1 MFENEDPYGLKKRLD
16 FASAL
21 LASRSPAR
29 VLEIGCGTGAL
40 LLQPLAE
47 RFPAWQ
53 FLGIDSDRSSIEF
66 AASRFASSNLVF
78 AVDGATAVPAAYD
91 VVIASE
97 VLEHVSRPLEFLSY
111 VRSRLSPGGCVL
123 LTVPNGYGLF
133 ELASTLQIVLDRF
146 GLSEQLVALK
156 RCLMGAS
163 SSHPVVVLAP
173 MTLAASPHVNFFSA
187 REIRRL
193 FAAAGF
199 TVLGASNRTWL
210 CGFLLDLLI
219 SRLGLAEWNARVAD
233 RLPVWMVADWMFV
246 LAPAESIPGGLDYQP
261 GLWARFRRCL
271 NPCPRIEP

>member
-1 MFENEDPYGLKKRLD
+1 MFEHEDPYGLKKRLD

-21 LASRSPAR
+21 LASRSPAL

-40 LLQPLAE
+40 LLEPLAK

-53 FLGIDSDRSSIEF
+53 FLGIDSDRLSIEF
-66 AASRFASSNLVF
+66 AVSRFASSNLVF
-78 AVDGATAVPAAYD
+78 AADASMAAPAAYD

-97 VLEHVSRPLEFLSY
+97 VLEHVERPLEFLEY
-111 VRSRLSPGGCVL
+111 ARSRLSPGGCVL
-123 LTVPNGYGLF
+123 LTIPNGYGAF

-146 GLSEQLVALK
+146 GLLEQLVTLK
-156 RCLMGAS
+156 RRLFGAVS
-163 SSHPVVVLAP
+163 PAPVAALAP
-173 MTLAASPHVNFFSA
+173 MTLAASPHVNFFSS

-233 RLPVWMVADWMFV
+233 RLPIWMVADWMFV
-246 LAPAESIPGGLDYQP
+246 LVPEDSISGGSDYQP

-271 NPCPRIEP
+271 NPRLED